1 MGEESEYYCILSVIW
16 VHWYGVEGIHYL
28 MGARLEYELETG
40 TRMMDFV
47 LVFSTARCNAF

>member
-1 MGEESEYYCILSVIW
+1 M
-16 VHWYGVEGIHYL
+16 HWYGVEGIHYL